1 MSDKPKSSLYLRV
14 VSAVVL
20 LPVVLFCIV
29 VGGLP
34 FIALTAIAFVL
45 SLYEWVRMARLGN
58 QFVRDVLFGIVYL
71 VLCFAAF
78 VSLRLFF
85 FEGLG
90 LVLIL
95 ALCVW
100 ATDIG
105 AYFSG
110 KAIGGPKMAPTIS
123 PNKTIAGLCG
133 GIVSSVAIVYFY
145 IKHIGLYLTDSFN
158 MVFTAMQGA
167 SLATIVTIGI
177 VLALVGQVG
186 DLFISMQKRR
196 VQVKDTGNLI
206 PGHGGILDRIDSL
219 LLAAPAF
226 LALLTV
232 LFQWR

>member
-1 MSDKPKSSLYLRV
+1 
-14 VSAVVL
+14 
-20 LPVVLFCIV
+20 
-29 VGGLP
+29 
-34 FIALTAIAFVL
+34 
-45 SLYEWVRMARLGN
+45 
-58 QFVRDVLFGIVYL
+58 
-71 VLCFAAF
+71 
-78 VSLRLFF
+78 LRLFF

-105 AYFSG
+105 AYFTG

-133 GIVSSVAIVYFY
+133 GIVSSVVIVFLY
-145 IKHIGLYLTDSFN
+145 IKYMGPY
-158 MVFTAMQGA
+158 FTAKSGIMFSALQGA
-167 SLATIVTIGI
+167 SIPTIVVIGI
-177 VLALVGQVG
+177 LLAVVGQVG

-206 PGHGGILDRIDSL
+206 PGHGGALDRIDSL

-226 LALLTV
+226 LALLSFI
-232 LFQWR
+232 FQWR